1 MVSTGNSH
9 TKFLS
14 AFRYNL
20 PPLFNSN
27 YLFPFLEV
35 ATVPAISLVL
45 LLRDW
50 ALYGRNIADT
60 SHFFFFFK
68 SICSDKCLCLEV
80 SDMSIFYAVCALLYF
95 GTYITGFA
103 IFSQNVYFYC
113 IW

>member
-27 YLFPFLEV
+27 YLFPFLKV

-50 ALYGRNIADT
+50 ALYGRNIAGT
-60 SHFFFFFK
+60 SHFFK
-68 SICSDKCLCLEV
+68 NQSALIS
-80 SDMSIFYAVCALLYF
+80 VC
-95 GTYITGFA
+95 
-103 IFSQNVYFYC
+103 V
-113 IW
+113 